1 MDNKEFD
8 LKSELKSIGMNQRD
22 FSKISG
28 FSTSTISI
36 WNTTNNMSKVGRSF
50 LDTLI
55 DLQEKDRIL
64 ERLKNDCLNIKN
76 Y

>member
-1 MDNKEFD
+1 MQTNTN
-8 LKSELKSIGMNQRD
+8 LKAKLKSIGMTQKD
-22 FSKISG
+22 FSEKTG

-55 DLQEKDRIL
+55 ELQEKDRIL
-64 ERLKNDCLNIKN
+64 ERLKKDCLNIKS